1 MFVMEDSGAKLNLV
15 ILDACRSNPFS
26 GRGLRSGGGGLAEM
40 PAPTGTLITYATQ
53 PGSVAGDGD
62 GRDSPFTQALA
73 EAIPVPGENILLLFN
88 RVAVTVKTQNGGNQ
102 QPWTSTSPIEGDFY
116 FAGGA

>member
-1 MFVMEDSGAKLNLV
+1 MNS
-15 ILDACRSNPFS
+15 ACEVTP
-26 GRGLRSGGGGLAEM
+26 RGWFTESSVS
-40 PAPTGTLITYATQ
+40 YATQ

-73 EAIPVPGENILLLFN
+73 EAIPVPGENVLLLFN
-88 RVAVTVKTQNGGNQ
+88 RVAVTLKNRTGGHQ

-116 FAGGA
+116 FAGGPS